1 MDEMKPYIPPT
12 DEEIEQ
18 VRIYWSRVEQSLL
31 GRRAIT
37 IPDVPPDEVLSH
49 VAFHHHRLEVLA
61 CTHNSI
67 TVDSEGVRCGECDRP
82 MKFLSDYQI
91 LKLQEDAIANAQF

>member
-1 MDEMKPYIPPT
+1 MDEMKPYILPT

-18 VRIYWSRVEQSLL
+18 VRTYWAQIGQVAF
-31 GRRAIT
+31 GRRSSVGV
-37 IPDVPPDEVLSH
+37 DMPPSEVLSH
-49 VAFHHHRLEVLA
+49 VAFHHHRLEALA

-67 TVDSEGVRCGECDRP
+67 TVNSEGIRCGECDRP